1 MTRITNKRA
10 LELGLIEK
18 QELNDEEALPDAAAG
33 VADTLALE
41 ERNREIYRRKLE
53 GTTQAQLARAYGLSP
68 EWIRRICEDQERK
81 ARGRNGQGSH
91 G

>member
-33 VADTLALE
+33 VADTPAE
-41 ERNREIYRRKLE
+41 SI
-53 GTTQAQLARAYGLSP
+53 A
-68 EWIRRICEDQERK
+68 
-81 ARGRNGQGSH
+81 
-91 G
+91 